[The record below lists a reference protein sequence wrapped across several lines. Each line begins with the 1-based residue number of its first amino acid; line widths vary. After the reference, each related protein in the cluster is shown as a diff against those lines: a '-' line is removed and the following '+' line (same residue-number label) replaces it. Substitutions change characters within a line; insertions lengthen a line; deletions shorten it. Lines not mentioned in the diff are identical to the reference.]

1 MNKLPLFSSQC
12 LVRCRPWSFLCWTC
26 LNFQSSWILSTFPF
40 VQQFYFYNRFIS
52 IIIILFLLFFSCCW
66 PLRCSFASS
75 SSFVAAVSSPSASFF
90 TMSFSLFVH
99 IPYSPSSCYTIK
111 RQYHVRSTAFLQVHL
126 VLLPQVLIQ
135 RCIILKLYFSK
146 INSPFIIRFWE
157 IF

>member
-1 MNKLPLFSSQC
+1 MIIFVLHLFKFPVILNSFTPFHSYSNFIFTTVSYRSS
-12 LVRCRPWSFLCWTC
+12 
-26 LNFQSSWILSTFPF
+26 SSC
-40 VQQFYFYNRFIS
+40 FYCS
-52 IIIILFLLFFSCCW
+52 LAAA
-66 PLRCSFASS
+66 LRCSFASS

-111 RQYHVRSTAFLQVHL
+111 RQYHLRSAAFLQVHL

-146 INSPFIIRFWE
+146 INSPFIIRF
-157 IF
+157 